1 VIDQLWSLIALSG
14 LLLLSSFFS
23 AAQTALSNT
32 RRQVLRDQGGKRAE
46 RTIAVIEDSSR
57 ALNTFQLAN
66 LLATFLTAALITQLL
81 TSTLL
86 SGLLA
91 GLDTLRTLILYLV
104 ILPAA
109 ALIIYVLTG
118 LLPEIL
124 AQRKAEPWAM
134 ALAGP
139 ARITIA
145 LISPIVSILSG
156 IRRQIVGALGGDQAN
171 VQVTEEEIM
180 TLVDAGEEEGS
191 IEQDEK
197 EMIYSIFQLDE
208 TLAREIMVPR
218 IDIVAL
224 ASDASLEEAREM
236 IIKAGHSRIP
246 VYEESLDHIK
256 GLLYA
261 KDLLDVWHKGQQKLD
276 IETLLRP
283 PLFVPESKRADD
295 LLRELQNA
303 KVHLA
308 IVVDEYGGTAGLVTI
323 EDIVE
328 EIVGEIID
336 EYDFHEEAPYTT
348 VGEDEF
354 IFDAGIDLDDF
365 NHLLDTNVP
374 DELSDTLGGFIY
386 AQLGKVPEV
395 GEVVETGALRM
406 EVLRVVNQRIRKVRV
421 KRIPTTRAKPR
432 NGKHD
437 VKEGNSP

>member
-1 VIDQLWSLIALSG
+1 MIDQLWSLIALSG

-23 AAQTALSNT
+23 AAQTALSNA
-32 RRQVLRDQGGKRAE
+32 RRQLLREQDTKRAE
-46 RTIAVIEDSSR
+46 RALAVIEDSSR

-66 LLATFLTAALITQLL
+66 LLATFLTTALITEILIR
-81 TSTLL
+81 SN
-86 SGLLA
+86 LLA
-91 GLDTLRTLILYLV
+91 NQGVPGILILYLV

-109 ALIIYVLTG
+109 ALIVYILTG
-118 LLPEIL
+118 LIPETL
-124 AQRKAEPWAM
+124 AHREAESWAM
-134 ALAGP
+134 ALAGL
-139 ARITIA
+139 ARITIV
-145 LISPIVSILSG
+145 LISPMMKLLSA
-156 IRRQIVGALGGDQAN
+156 IRKQIVVSLGGDQSSL
-171 VQVTEEEIM
+171 QVTEEEIM

-224 ASDASLEEAREM
+224 ASDVSLEEAREV

-246 VYEESLDHIK
+246 VYDESLDHIK

-261 KDLLDVWHKGQQKLD
+261 KDLLDVWHKGEHKLD
-276 IETLLRP
+276 LKALLRS
-283 PLFVPESKRADD
+283 PLFVPESKRVDD
-295 LLRELQNA
+295 LLRELQSA

-308 IVVDEYGGTAGLVTI
+308 IVVDEYGGTAGLVTM

-328 EIVGEIID
+328 EIVGEIVD

-348 VGEDEF
+348 VGENEF

-365 NHLLDTNVP
+365 NHLLNTKVP

-386 AQLGKVPEV
+386 AQLGKVPEI
-395 GEVVETGALRM
+395 GEVVETETLRM
-406 EVLRVVNQRIRKVRV
+406 EVMRVVNQRIRKVRV
-421 KRIPTTRAKPR
+421 KRIASAEPR

-437 VKEGNSP
+437 VKAGNEP